1 MMLTVA
7 IVAVLALIAV
17 SSYTKYR
24 ERIQTVEAISD
35 IGSLAPLIGQYALD
49 NNGYPNT
56 LADIARDTIKDP
68 WGNPYRYLRHD
79 TNEARGQ
86 WRKDHN
92 IVPIN
97 SDYDLWSSGKDG
109 LSSPLSPQCIV
120 ATISSAPITAGLSV
134 SLPNSILEDAP
145 RRHAQPNRATDRRAF
160 CVMRAHSRHGH
171 GGPVLRP
178 CPQAPG

>member
-1 MMLTVA
+1 MPLSTVSSVPTQRRRKRSPFAPSSSRENGFTAIEMMLTVA

-24 ERIQTVEAISD
+24 ERIQTMEAVSD

-49 NNGYPNT
+49 NNGYPDT
-56 LADIARDTIKDP
+56 LADIARDTMRDP
-68 WGNPYRYLRHD
+68 WGNPYQYLSHD
-79 TNEARGQ
+79 TNRARGQ

-109 LSSPLSPQCIV
+109 LSSAPL
-120 ATISSAPITAGLSV
+120 TA
-134 SLPNSILEDAP
+134 
-145 RRHAQPNRATDRRAF
+145 
-160 CVMRAHSRHGH
+160 MHSRDDIVRANNGRFI
-171 GGPVLRP
+171 GLASEFDP
-178 CPQAPG
+178 